1 MAAISGF
8 LPVAARLTASQVLL
22 FGPRLS
28 LDGERRKITPTREGK
43 EIGRW
48 LARI

>member
-1 MAAISGF
+1 MATISDS

-22 FGPRLS
+22 FGPS
-28 LDGERRKITPTREGK
+28 ATTGWGVEEDHSTREGK

>member
-1 MAAISGF
+1 MAAISDS
-8 LPVAARLTASQVLL
+8 LPVATCLTASQVSLL
-22 FGPRLS
+22 RPLATTGWGAEEDHS
-28 LDGERRKITPTREGK
+28 AREGK